1 MSLVKLVEIEKG
13 WLTFRVF
20 RMKSEAVF
28 FGAIDEE
35 RDGRTKRSP
44 LMTVRD
50 LRCLLDLLDGQQ
62 RVLSRRIETRVRQTQ
77 VFATEGAVVL
87 PGIAEETRDEIESAI
102 RRVQGRNTSSITV
115 LATMPEYRYA
125 YTCEV
130 CGCHLSSHLRLY
142 GGSVLKICAN
152 CGYEPP
158 ASEAFINRTQFVQSS
173 IDKNAEVER

>member
-35 RDGRTKRSP
+35 RDGRSKRSP

-50 LRCLLDLLDGQQ
+50 LRCLLDLLERQQ

-77 VFATEGAVVL
+77 VFATEGVVVV
-87 PGIAEETRDEIESAI
+87 PKIEEETRSEIERAI
-102 RRVQGRNTSSITV
+102 KKVQGRNTSSITV
-115 LATMPEYRYA
+115 LPTMPDYQYV

-142 GGSVLKICAN
+142 GGSVLKMCAN
-152 CGYEPP
+152 CGYEPVP
-158 ASEAFINRTQFVQSS
+158 SEAFINRTQLAQSS
-173 IDKNAEVER
+173 IDKNAEVEK